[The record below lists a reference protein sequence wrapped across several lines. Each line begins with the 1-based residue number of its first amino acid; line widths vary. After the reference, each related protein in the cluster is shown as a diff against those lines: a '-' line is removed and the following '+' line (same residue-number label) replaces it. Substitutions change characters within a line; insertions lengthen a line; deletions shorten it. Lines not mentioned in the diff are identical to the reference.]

1 MKPFDGQQG
10 RGHNGTFKQ
19 AADSVPWRRTS
30 GRVVAHASS
39 ACAQRGAKAQPEKLW
54 LIGGGVPG
62 IVGSGPS
69 IGRSMLGVQD
79 RTSVVEGKSVSVRVD
94 IGGRSI
100 IKKKNN
106 RH

>member
-39 ACAQRGAKAQPEKLW
+39 ACAQRGAKAQPEQLW
-54 LIGGGVPG
+54 LLGGGVPG

-69 IGRSMLGVQD
+69 IGRSMRGVQARD
-79 RTSVVEGKSVSVRVD
+79 RKSVVEGRRGPGRVD
-94 IGGRSI
+94 QGGVVT
-100 IKKKNN
+100 IKKKEI
-106 RH
+106 